1 MISAEVRITTVLR
14 HDNKRV
20 DELKKI
26 EGVKNVHMVYG
37 TDDILV
43 EIEGKDR
50 KALDNILFLQIRK
63 LKGIR
68 STSPL
73 VISKE

>member
-26 EGVKNVHMVYG
+26 EGVKNVRMVYG

-50 KALDNILFLQIRK
+50 KALDNILFFQIRK

-73 VISKE
+73 VMRKE